1 MKFFDYLPAY
11 ILNQSPRIIAA
22 FEMDFLRNLPAFQKS
37 IPKGEKFTLVLQLGW
52 SAELPEVTNEL
63 KSRLSEAKNAF
74 PEARFIILANAPKE
88 LEVIKESNEL
98 ETRKLALENQQKA
111 YIQMITEV
119 PYSLSEIEGH
129 INDLTKTKEM
139 LTEEIS
145 KADKKSDNYLEMIAE
160 LNCVSRGLRF
170 FENKLEEKTKRSNNR

>member
-1 MKFFDYLPAY
+1 MWYKVIDM
-11 ILNQSPRIIAA
+11 I
-22 FEMDFLRNLPAFQKS
+22 
-37 IPKGEKFTLVLQLGW
+37 EKL
-52 SAELPEVTNEL
+52 ERE
-63 KSRLSEAKNAF
+63 
-74 PEARFIILANAPKE
+74 ILALDSEIAHLDSRIDMLECYRRKSSE
-88 LEVIKESNEL
+88 LEELIKESNEL

-111 YIQMITEV
+111 YIQMIIEA
-119 PYSLSEIEGH
+119 PYSLSEIENH

-145 KADKKSDNYLEMIAE
+145 KTDKKSDNYLEMIAE